1 VDGLLRDAVSLLA
14 RPGQVVEV
22 RALTDLFTHSGY
34 FSDPAALVRAVE
46 PLDADNSVH
55 GIYVTLNEVNPALL
69 SRRANRIKMRLGKKD
84 STTSDADILRRC
96 WLPVDIDPLRPSGV
110 SSTEEEHGLA
120 LAKAEEVALWI
131 AGLGFPDPVRA
142 DSGNGA
148 HLLYRIDLPNDDEAL
163 ALVKNCLVTL
173 DALFSDDRV
182 TVDTAN
188 FNAARIWKLYGT
200 VSRKGDS
207 TSERPHRRS
216 RILSALDELK
226 VATVEQLRDLAA
238 RLPTETTAQPQP
250 ATVKGKGLDLRR
262 WLADHGL
269 DVRSEKPYSGGTLF
283 ILDQCPF
290 SPAHKDGAFAIQFGN
305 GAVFAGC
312 KHTSCGGG
320 TQRWQEL
327 REQFEPDRAVKRKDW
342 EQKQQTA
349 RKDRARVKAEQE
361 GRTDPGPAPVAAS
374 SDYHAAALDVLEHG
388 DPVALMLRTFAQEH
402 VGDEIVARC
411 MVLSMASQA
420 VKNSD
425 GLHVSVTGDSGKGK
439 THAFRKMMRQVPD
452 AYKVKGTVSNK
463 ALYYMKDLRPRTVL
477 MSDDTELSDGIQEIL
492 KSATSNFH
500 EPITHTTVTK
510 DLTSRVCTIPE
521 RCVWWIAKK
530 EGTGDDQ
537 VMNRMLT
544 CWIDESAEQDAR
556 VLAAKQAREMLDP
569 DLFVEESDELRT
581 CRTVWE
587 ILHEQM
593 IWVIIPYSKRIRFN
607 AICNRRNP
615 DMLYD
620 LIKSHAALFFM
631 QRQQKT
637 SEDGTLCV
645 YANEADFTA
654 ANDVF
659 TLLNGTAGGQESKM
673 TKKESDLLA
682 IIEKAD
688 LAEFTIQDLQ
698 RFTGGSYMGIYRMLK
713 GYDSRGKNYT
723 GLLEK
728 CPALSFTDRT
738 VTMSDEEGVSVR
750 RRTEAFTWS
759 REIYR
764 QWVNGGA
771 CWLDSD
777 PKSGDDDGGAGS
789 FTALQHV
796 YSSFT
801 ATAVNQNGKPGA
813 PGSSKEDVCT
823 NNSVLKEGHL
833 QQNRNYGDGQNS
845 GKNVNQC
852 LHDSEIAV
860 NKNRSLPGAAQTAN
874 LGPQPP
880 PDSYSTCC
888 KTAEMS
894 PDPDPPAV
902 NKDRV
907 RPIRAKDY
915 KKLEVPEPKTPCW
928 SCGKKGSR
936 YVEKYTAERR
946 ARPKEQQQARRI
958 CRTCYNEAVKA
969 EQTASVP
976 LPGAVEIS
984 RCSRLTADIGKCSIC
999 GVAKAVWLDR
1009 ETGVKLCEHCYG
1021 RGLRKEAEESGVV

>member
-1 VDGLLRDAVSLLA
+1 VDGLLRDAVARLA
-14 RPGQVVEV
+14 GPGQVVEV
-22 RALTDLFTHSGY
+22 RALTDQYTHSGY
-34 FSDPAALVRAVE
+34 FSDPAALVRVVE
-46 PLDADNSVH
+46 PLDADSSVH

-84 STTSDADILRRC
+84 NTTSDADVLRRR
-96 WLPVDIDPLRPSGV
+96 WLPIDIDPLRPSGV
-110 SSTEEEHGLA
+110 SSTDEEHGLA
-120 LAKAEEVALWI
+120 LAKAEEVAHWL
-131 AGLGFPDPVRA
+131 AGLGLPDPVRA

-148 HLLYRIDLPNDDEAL
+148 HLLYRIDLPNDDAAL
-163 ALVKNCLVTL
+163 ALVKGCLATL

-200 VSRKGDS
+200 MSRKGDS
-207 TSERPHRRS
+207 TPERPHRRS
-216 RILSALDELK
+216 RIISAPDELK
-226 VATVEQLRDLAA
+226 VARVEQLRDLAA
-238 RLPTETTAQPQP
+238 RLPTETAAQPQP
-250 ATVKGKGLDLRR
+250 SSDKGKGFDLCT
-262 WLADHGL
+262 WLSDHGVG
-269 DVRSEKPYSGGTLF
+269 VRSEKPYSGGTLF

-290 SPAHKDGAFAIQFGN
+290 SSAHKDGAFAIQFGN

-327 REQFEPDRAVKRKDW
+327 RDRYEPDRVTKRKQW
-342 EQKQQTA
+342 EQKQQAT
-349 RKDRARVKAEQE
+349 RKDRARAKAEQE
-361 GRTDPGPAPVAAS
+361 GRADPGPAPVQANPDAR
-374 SDYHAAALDVLEHG
+374 AAALDVLEHG

-463 ALYYMKDLRPRTVL
+463 ALYYLRPRTVL

-544 CWIDESAEQDAR
+544 CWIDESSEQDAR
-556 VLAAKQAREMLDP
+556 VLEAKQAREMLDP
-569 DLFVEESDELRT
+569 DLFVEESGELRA
-581 CRTVWE
+581 CRTIWE

-620 LIKSHAALFFM
+620 LIKSHAVLFFM

-645 YANEADFTA
+645 YANEADFSA

-688 LAEFTIQDLQ
+688 LPEFTIQDLQ

-738 VTMSDEEGVSVR
+738 VTMSDGEGISVR

-771 CWLDSD
+771 CWLDRD
-777 PKSGDDDGGAGS
+777 PMGGGDDGGDAS

-813 PGSSKEDVCT
+813 PGSCKKDDCT
-823 NNSVLKEGHL
+823 NNSVLKDGDL
-833 QQNRNYGDGQNS
+833 QQNRNYGGGKNS
-845 GKNVNQC
+845 GKDADQC
-852 LHDSEIAV
+852 LHNSENAV
-860 NKNRSLPGAAQTAN
+860 NKNRSLPGSAQIAN
-874 LGPQPP
+874 PAPQESPG
-880 PDSYSTCC
+880 SYSTCC
-888 KTAEMS
+888 KSAEMS
-894 PDPDPPAV
+894 PDLIPPAV
-902 NKDRV
+902 NKDQV
-907 RPIRAKDY
+907 RPIKARDY
-915 KKLEVPEPKTPCW
+915 KKLEVPEPKTICY

-946 ARPKEQQQARRI
+946 ARPKDQQQARRI
-958 CRTCYNEAVKA
+958 CRSCYNEAVKA

-984 RCSRLTADIGKCSIC
+984 RCSRVTADIGKCSVC
-999 GVAKAVWLDR
+999 RVAKAVWLDR
-1009 ETGVKLCEHCYG
+1009 ETSMKLCEHCYG
-1021 RGLRKEAEESGVV
+1021 RGLRKEAEEAGVV

>member
-1 VDGLLRDAVSLLA
+1 VDGLLRDTIA
-14 RPGQVVEV
+14 RIAGPGQVVEV
-22 RALTDLFTHSGY
+22 RALTDQFTHSGY
-34 FSDPAALVRAVE
+34 FNDPALLVRAVE

-84 STTSDADILRRC
+84 STTSDADILRRR

-110 SSTEEEHGLA
+110 SSTDEEHGLA
-120 LAKAEEVALWI
+120 LAKADEIARWL

-148 HLLYRIDLPNDDEAL
+148 HLLYRIDLPNDEA
-163 ALVKNCLVTL
+163 ATPLVKRCLATL
-173 DALFSDDRV
+173 DTLFSDDRV
-182 TVDTAN
+182 NVDTAN

-200 VSRKGDS
+200 VSRKGDN
-207 TSERPHRRS
+207 TPERPHRRS
-216 RILSALDELK
+216 RMLSAPDELK
-226 VATVEQLRDLAA
+226 VATVDQLRDLAA
-238 RLPTETTAQPQP
+238 RLPTEQHAQQQP
-250 ATVKGKGLDLRR
+250 ATAKDKGFDLRR
-262 WLADHGL
+262 WL
-269 DVRSEKPYSGGTLF
+269 VVNSVNIRSEKPYSGGTLF

-290 SPAHKDGAFAIQFGN
+290 SSAHKDGAFAIQFGN

-327 REQFEPDRAVKRKDW
+327 RERYEPDRTAKRKDW
-342 EQKQQTA
+342 EQKQKTW
-349 RKDRARVKAEQE
+349 RKDRAKAKAENE
-361 GRTDPGPAPVAAS
+361 GTEGPAPVPANP
-374 SDYHAAALDVLEHG
+374 DIRAAALDVLEHG
-388 DPVALMLRTFAQEH
+388 DPAALMLAAFAEEH
-402 VGDEIVARC
+402 VGDEILARC
-411 MVLSMASQA
+411 MILSMASQA

-452 AYKVKGTVSNK
+452 RYKVKGTVSNK

-544 CWIDESAEQDAR
+544 CWIDESTEQDAR

-569 DLFVEESDELRT
+569 DSFVEETDQLRT
-581 CRTVWE
+581 CREIWE
-587 ILHEQM
+587 VLHEQT

-620 LIKSHAALFFM
+620 LIKSNAALFFM
-631 QRQQKT
+631 QRKQKT

-645 YANEADFTA
+645 YANEDDFSA

-688 LAEFTIQDLQ
+688 LPEFTIQDLQ
-698 RFTGGSYMGIYRMLK
+698 RFTGGSYMGIYRMIK

-738 VTMSDEEGVSVR
+738 VTMNDGEGVSVR

-771 CWLDSD
+771 CWLDRD
-777 PKSGDDDGGAGS
+777 PKGGDDGGAGS

-801 ATAVNQNGKPGA
+801 ATAVNQNGAPGA
-813 PGSSKEDVCT
+813 PGSSKEGDYH
-823 NNSVLKEGHL
+823 NNSVLRNGDL
-833 QQNRNYGDGQNS
+833 QQNRNYGGDKNS
-845 GKNVNQC
+845 GKSSDQC

-860 NKNRSLPGAAQTAN
+860 NKNRSLPGPPQNAN
-874 LGPQPP
+874 PAPQPP
-880 PDSYSTCC
+880 PVSYSNCC
-888 KTAEMS
+888 KTAVQS
-894 PDPDPPAV
+894 PDLLPPAV
-902 NKDRV
+902 NKV
-907 RPIRAKDY
+907 RPIRARDY

-928 SCGKKGSR
+928 SCGKKGSW
-936 YVEKYTAERR
+936 YVEKLTSERR
-946 ARPKEQQQARRI
+946 ARPKDQQTARRI
-958 CRTCYNEAVKA
+958 CRSCYNEAVKA
-969 EQTASVP
+969 EQMASIP
-976 LPGAVEIS
+976 LPGTVDVS
-984 RCSRLTADIGKCSIC
+984 RCSRVTADVGKCSVC
-999 GVAKAVWLDR
+999 GIAKAVWIDR
-1009 ETGVKLCEHCYG
+1009 EAGVKLCEHCYG
-1021 RGLRKEAEESGVV
+1021 RGLREEAREAGVV

>member
-1 VDGLLRDAVSLLA
+1 MDGLLRDAIARLA
-14 RPGQVVEV
+14 RAGTVIEV
-22 RALTDLFTHSGY
+22 RALTDQFTHSGY

-84 STTSDADILRRC
+84 STTSDADILRRR
-96 WLPVDIDPLRPSGV
+96 WLPIDIDPLRPSGV
-110 SSTEEEHGLA
+110 SSTDEEHGLA
-120 LAKAEEVALWI
+120 LAKAEEVARWL

-148 HLLYRIDLPNDDEAL
+148 HLLYRIDLPNDEA
-163 ALVKNCLVTL
+163 ATPLVKSCLATL
-173 DALFSDDRV
+173 DTLFSDDRV

-200 VSRKGDS
+200 VSRKGDN
-207 TSERPHRRS
+207 TPERPHRRS
-216 RILSALDELK
+216 RMLSAPDELK
-226 VATVEQLRDLAA
+226 VATIDQLRDLAA
-238 RLPTETTAQPQP
+238 RLPTEQHAHAQP
-250 ATVKGKGLDLRR
+250 ATPKDKGFDLRR
-262 WLADHGL
+262 WLSNHGIG
-269 DVRSEKPYSGGTLF
+269 VRSEKPYSGGTLF

-290 SPAHKDGAFAIQFGN
+290 SSAHKDGAFAVQFGN

-327 REQFEPDRAVKRKDW
+327 RERYEPDRATKRKDW
-342 EQKQQTA
+342 EQKQKTW
-349 RKDRARVKAEQE
+349 RKDRAKAKADNE
-361 GRTDPGPAPVAAS
+361 GTEGPAPLPANP
-374 SDYHAAALDVLEHG
+374 DTRAAALEVLEHG
-388 DPVALMLRTFAQEH
+388 DPAALMLAAFAEEH
-402 VGDEIVARC
+402 VGDEILARC
-411 MVLSMASQA
+411 MILSMASQA

-452 AYKVKGTVSNK
+452 RYKVKGTVSNK

-544 CWIDESAEQDAR
+544 CWIDESTEQDAR

-569 DLFVEESDELRT
+569 DSFVDESDELRT
-581 CRTVWE
+581 CREIWE
-587 ILHEQM
+587 VLHEQT

-631 QRQQKT
+631 QRKQKT

-645 YANEADFTA
+645 YANEADFSA

-688 LAEFTIQDLQ
+688 LPEFTIQDLQ
-698 RFTGGSYMGIYRMLK
+698 RFTGGSYMGIYRMIK

-738 VTMSDEEGVSVR
+738 VTMSDGEGVSVR

-771 CWLDSD
+771 CWLDHD
-777 PKSGDDDGGAGS
+777 PKGGDDDGGAGS

-801 ATAVNQNGKPGA
+801 ATAVNQNGAPGA
-813 PGSSKEDVCT
+813 PGSSKEDDYH
-823 NNSVLKEGHL
+823 NNSVLRNGDL
-833 QQNRNYGDGQNS
+833 QQNRNYGGDKNS
-845 GKNVNQC
+845 GKNTDPG

-860 NKNRSLPGAAQTAN
+860 NKKRSLPGPPQNGNPAPQT
-874 LGPQPP
+874 PP
-880 PDSYSTCC
+880 VSYSNCC
-888 KTAEMS
+888 KTAVQS
-894 PDPDPPAV
+894 PDLPPPAV
-902 NKDRV
+902 NKV
-907 RPIRAKDY
+907 RPIRARDY
-915 KKLEVPEPKTPCW
+915 KKLEIPEPKTPCW
-928 SCGKKGSR
+928 SCGKKGSW
-936 YVEKYTAERR
+936 YVEKLTAERR
-946 ARPKEQQQARRI
+946 ARPKDQQTARRI
-958 CRTCYNEAVKA
+958 CRSCFNEAVKA

-976 LPGAVEIS
+976 LPGTVDVS
-984 RCSRLTADIGKCSIC
+984 RCSRVTADVGKCSVC
-999 GVAKAVWLDR
+999 GIAKAVWIDR
-1009 ETGVKLCEHCYG
+1009 EAGVKLCEHCYG
-1021 RGLRKEAEESGVV
+1021 RGVREDAREAGVV